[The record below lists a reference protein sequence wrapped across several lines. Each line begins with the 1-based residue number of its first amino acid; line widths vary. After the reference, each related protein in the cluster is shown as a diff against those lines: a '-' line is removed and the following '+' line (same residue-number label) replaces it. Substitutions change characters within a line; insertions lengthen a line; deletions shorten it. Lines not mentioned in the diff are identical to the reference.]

1 MKGVN
6 LKKIRK
12 AIVQLIMVFALL
24 IPSIICLADGGA
36 VIMEVCTN
44 DSDLSVYV
52 KNAGSPSDVTVLIGT
67 NQEAEA
73 VCGSIAD
80 MPFETLILIDNSWS
94 IPQNMHSVTAG
105 LLDALFKA
113 KAPNEKMAVGV
124 FDKEVKNR
132 SEFTDNYDAFKAA
145 VDAIQYQNQ
154 NTYLTDMICKLW
166 EDEYRGSSRDVY
178 RRVLIIA
185 DGVDDESIGY
195 TMDEWN
201 KLIADDTYPIYT
213 VGYKTQNNN
222 TQLENLFAIS
232 RQSNAESFLLNSAE
246 DIPAAVEAMS
256 KDKDIVKVVV
266 TPPASMRDG
275 NIKSVKIN
283 FPDQSVS
290 KDMRMPQQG
299 LAEETSAVETST
311 EEESTAEETTV
322 EETTEEETE
331 TEEEDTDALS
341 DEELKKIIIIT
352 VMALAMIITILLIVL
367 AVLRIRKKRQNE
379 KDYASD
385 LRRQRENELM
395 GALPDAGGIK
405 TVVLTDMNT
414 PGKCFRAT
422 LEEPVVVG
430 HSRQQCKIVLDYSG
444 YVSGKH
450 CMIYV
455 KDGQVMVK
463 DLGSTN
469 GTFLNG
475 YRIFNETPLQ
485 HGAMLVLGQLQFM
498 VEITRS

>member
-12 AIVQLIMVFALL
+12 TILQLIMVLALL
-24 IPSIICLADGGA
+24 LPSAACLADGGA

-44 DSDLSVYV
+44 EADLSIYV

-67 NQEAEA
+67 NQEAAA
-73 VCGSIAD
+73 VCESIAD
-80 MPFETLILIDNSWS
+80 TPFETLILIDNSLS
-94 IPQNMHSVTAG
+94 IPQNMHSVTVG

-124 FDKEVKNR
+124 FQKEVTNR
-132 SEFTDNYDAFKAA
+132 SEFTDDYDTFKAA

-154 NTYLTDMICKLW
+154 QTYLTDMICKLW

-201 KLIADDTYPIYT
+201 KLIAEDTYPIYT

-222 TQLENLFAIS
+222 TQLENLFAMS
-232 RQSNAESFLLNSAE
+232 RQSNAEYFLLNSAE
-246 DIPAAVEAMS
+246 DIPAAVDAMS

-266 TPPASMRDG
+266 TPPANMRDG
-275 NIKSVKIN
+275 NKKSVKVN
-283 FPDQSVS
+283 FADRSVS

-299 LAEETSAVETST
+299 LAEETSVVETST
-311 EEESTAEETTV
+311 EEESTVEETE
-322 EETTEEETE
+322 EETTEEEPE
-331 TEEEDTDALS
+331 TEEEDTDALRK
-341 DEELKKIIIIT
+341 EALKRIIT
-352 VMALAMIITILLIVL
+352 IAAMVLAIIITILLIVL

-379 KDYASD
+379 KDYAND
-385 LRRQRENELM
+385 LRRQRENELIE
-395 GALPDAGGIK
+395 ALPETGGVK
-405 TVVLTDMNT
+405 TVVLTDINT

-422 LEEPVVVG
+422 LEEPAVVG
-430 HSRQQCKIVLDYSG
+430 HSSQQCKIVLDYSG

-450 CMIYV
+450 CMIYE
-455 KDGQVMVK
+455 KDGQVMVR

-475 YRIFNETPLQ
+475 NRILGDMPLQ
-485 HGAMLVLGQLQFM
+485 NGAMLVLGKLQFS